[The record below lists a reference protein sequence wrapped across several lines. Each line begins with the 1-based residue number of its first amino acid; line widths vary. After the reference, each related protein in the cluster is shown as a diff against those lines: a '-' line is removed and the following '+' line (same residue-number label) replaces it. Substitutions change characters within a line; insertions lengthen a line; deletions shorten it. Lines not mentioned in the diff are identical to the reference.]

1 MRDYL
6 PSEMMPAQLL
16 ALYALNEKM
25 ESAIEHILYN
35 YDKFSPL
42 VKVLIM
48 LITHHYQLQKKI
60 KLNISNDEIQQFIDA
75 DHLKLLQLECSLDF
89 SPYIGK
95 ADCLIQEIGFPP
107 FTPSL
112 SKNE

>member
-1 MRDYL
+1 
-6 PSEMMPAQLL
+6 
-16 ALYALNEKM
+16 
-25 ESAIEHILYN
+25 
-35 YDKFSPL
+35 
-42 VKVLIM
+42 M

-107 FTPSL
+107 LLPPFQKMNEWERVLALLLDKSKEL
-112 SKNE
+112 SPKNKEKKERMP